1 MTNLTYSKLENSSS
15 LTKSN
20 MLKHLQKNIS
30 KSKIEKILDFTI
42 LEWKQ
47 NSTEILDK
55 ISKKFNSKVII
66 RSSAIGEDSF
76 ETSQAGNYTS
86 ILDVNPGSKIKLKQA
101 INLVIKS
108 YIKKNNI
115 NKNNQI
121 LVQTQSSDIITSGVV
136 FTRTIDNGAPYYI
149 INFEDGNSTIGVT
162 QGSINKTIKI
172 FKKYSLSKIEK
183 KWKLLLESIKEIESI
198 LKIDSLDIEF
208 GITKSFNII
217 IFQVR
222 PITSIPKIKNTKI
235 DGKINSLIKASIKK
249 YKNFETVKNLSKN
262 KPIFS
267 DMSDWNPSEI
277 IGNNPN
283 LLDYSLYDYLIM
295 QNAWHKGRSKL
306 GYQNMDKT
314 NLMEKFGNKPYVNIN
329 ASFNSLIPENLNKA
343 LKIKLMK
350 YYFNK
355 LNKNPQLHDKVEFEI
370 LFTCYDANTDSQLKN
385 ILKYGFSKK

>member
-55 ISKKFNSKVII
+55 ISKKFNTKVII

-86 ILDVNPGSKIKLKQA
+86 ILGVNPKSKIKLKKA

-108 YIKKNNI
+108 YVKKNNI
-115 NKNNQI
+115 NMNNQI
-121 LVQTQSSDIITSGVV
+121 LVQTQSSNIITSGVI

-149 INFEDGNSTIGVT
+149 INFEDGNSTTGVT

-172 FKKYSLSKIEK
+172 FKEYSLSKIEK

-208 GITKSFNII
+208 GITKSLNII
-217 IFQVR
+217 TI
-222 PITSIPKIKNTKI
+222 ITLAER
-235 DGKINSLIKASIKK
+235 GSLIVNNDKVIEVPAIDVDKVIDTTGAGDLFASGFL
-249 YKNFETVKNLSKN
+249 YGLCQNKNLSTCGYMA
-262 KPIFS
+262 S
-267 DMSDWNPSEI
+267 VAAAEI
-277 IGNNPN
+277 ISHYGARP
-283 LLDYSLYDYLIM
+283 LGKLSSL
-295 QNAWHKGRSKL
+295 
-306 GYQNMDKT
+306 
-314 NLMEKFGNKPYVNIN
+314 V
-329 ASFNSLIPENLNKA
+329 
-343 LKIKLMK
+343 
-350 YYFNK
+350 
-355 LNKNPQLHDKVEFEI
+355 
-370 LFTCYDANTDSQLKN
+370 
-385 ILKYGFSKK
+385 